1 MVTEVEI
8 YIYDKYLKKFPGPL
22 TLGNTVFGPGLWG
35 EAGHFTVFVRKEN
48 QYGLWLMAL
57 RKRIRNVSKNTTLEL
72 ERLMGENKLLKTKNN
87 LRTNFT
93 DNW

>member
-1 MVTEVEI
+1 MW
-8 YIYDKYLKKFPGPL
+8 FPDPL
-22 TLGNTVFGPGLWG
+22 ALRNTVFGLALWE
-35 EAGHFTVFVRKEN
+35 EAGHFTLFVRKEN
-48 QYGLWLMAL
+48 QCGLWLMAL

-72 ERLMGENKLLKTKNN
+72 ERLISENNKLLKTKNN

>member
-1 MVTEVEI
+1 MW
-8 YIYDKYLKKFPGPL
+8 FPGPL
-22 TLGNTVFGPGLWG
+22 TLRNTVFSLALWE
-35 EAGHFTVFVRKEN
+35 EAGHFTLFVRKKKN
-48 QYGLWLMAL
+48 QCGLWLMAL

-72 ERLMGENKLLKTKNN
+72 ERLMGENNKLLKTKNN